1 MSPTGSM
8 HHTAID
14 SDIYNK
20 LGKGFCTSPSPGDP
34 VIPHEIWTIALSNS
48 QSYSDEQIKKLKDR
62 SSEVP
67 TKGIRFLY

>member
-8 HHTAID
+8 HHTAIH

-20 LGKGFCTSPSPGDP
+20 LGKGLCTSPSPGDP

-48 QSYSDEQIKKLKDR
+48 
-62 SSEVP
+62 
-67 TKGIRFLY
+67 